1 MRLHQATWWFPSRD
15 SRGNTW
21 SNQCRSLSSKTLHTY
36 PLSACADERSFSSM
50 KRIKT
55 SLRNTMTDER
65 LSSLAILHIHNFDKD
80 ANVDNVAKF
89 AHQKERRQKMVWWR
103 DDRKPCFFIS
113 LCTQDLFFD
122 VLLFHVHSTVPF
134 FSKLV
139 IPVHVSMEEP
149 VLKTK
154 AEKSTSVNVV
164 VDGEETIAKKRRLQ
178 VPSKFRNVLH
188 YTFVA
193 FKKYRDLHRPHIKV
207 LSSIYHT
214 WAVNSIILRCNLQGQ
229 NTKTKN
235 PSKPLNTVRDIKRT
249 RREVKE
255 VTWTDLLNQ
264 RSMFLAQRSQ
274 LDTEESTGSIDKT
287 KGP

>member
-1 MRLHQATWWFPSRD
+1 MSDFHPWRFYIYITLTKMLMLI
-15 SRGNTW
+15 T
-21 SNQCRSLSSKTLHTY
+21 SLNL
-36 PLSACADERSFSSM
+36 
-50 KRIKT
+50 RIK
-55 SLRNTMTDER
+55 RRGARKWFDGEMTVN
-65 LSSLAILHIHNFDKD
+65 LAFLLACVHR
-80 ANVDNVAKF
+80 V
-89 AHQKERRQKMVWWR
+89 
-103 DDRKPCFFIS
+103 C
-113 LCTQDLFFD
+113 FFD
-122 VLLFHVHSTVPF
+122 VLLFHVRSTVPF

-214 WAVNSIILRCNLQGQ
+214 
-229 NTKTKN
+229 
-235 PSKPLNTVRDIKRT
+235 
-249 RREVKE
+249 
-255 VTWTDLLNQ
+255 
-264 RSMFLAQRSQ
+264 
-274 LDTEESTGSIDKT
+274 
-287 KGP
+287 